1 MRIPVFFSVFLTHG
15 QFVSSL
21 SVGEPLWSAGRATS
35 SKSAATASASSVKT
49 YKHDGWTLSY
59 RFQPASPGFERE
71 KPILLVHPVGIGI
84 NSWFWERFLE
94 NWNEGPAV
102 YAPDLIG
109 CGIANGGD
117 GWDPNERGLSFP
129 LGWVEGVESLMEQ
142 HITSSGTFPS
152 IMFGESKCVI
162 VAQGGLAPV
171 GVLLAARNAKTV
183 SHLVLTSPPTWKD
196 MTTAVS
202 VDELSRNS
210 NLLSSPLVG
219 PLAFGVLEST
229 WAVNLFS
236 NTFLFQGACDERWLE
251 LACGKTT
258 AADRPPVVAF
268 NAGFCN
274 HRSFEEELKRLSQP
288 TLILCGTDD
297 EGRTRAR
304 LEYVKK
310 MAKCVIEELNGKNVL
325 PWESPM
331 EVIEAIKKSCYSK

>member
-1 MRIPVFFSVFLTHG
+1 MRIPVFFAVFFTHG

-21 SVGEPLWSAGRATS
+21 WVGEAPRSAGWATS
-35 SKSAATASASSVKT
+35 SKLAITTSDNSIKT
-49 YKHDGWTLSY
+49 YEHDGWTLSY

-84 NSWFWERFLE
+84 NSWFWERFIE
-94 NWNEGPAV
+94 NWSEGPAI

-129 LGWVEGVESLMEQ
+129 LGWVKGVESLMEQ
-142 HITSSGTFPS
+142 HITSSGIFPS
-152 IMFGESKCVI
+152 IRFGASQCVV

-171 GVLLAARNAKTV
+171 GVLLAARNANTV

-196 MTTAVS
+196 MTTAVPEK
-202 VDELSRNS
+202 ELSRNF
-210 NLLSSPLVG
+210 NFLSSPLVG

-229 WAVNLFS
+229 WAVNFFS
-236 NTFLFQGACDERWLE
+236 NAFLFQHACDERWLE
-251 LACGKTT
+251 LACGKAT

-268 NAGFCN
+268 NSGFCN
-274 HRSFEEELKRLSQP
+274 HRSFEEELTCLPQP

-297 EGRTRAR
+297 EGRTKSRQ
-304 LEYVKK
+304 VKK
-310 MAKCVIEELNGKNVL
+310 MTNCVIEELNGKSVL

-331 EVIEAIKKSCYSK
+331 EVVQAIKKSCYSK